1 MGVENKRERRLP
13 KHPHDD
19 STLSMALWMIDPDGT
34 LVPGTEDY
42 DTVKLMIQGWIG
54 QYGRNRALC
63 MARLGAK
70 HLGSWRKFL

>member
-1 MGVENKRERRLP
+1 MDTIPPQPDK
-13 KHPHDD
+13 D
-19 STLSMALWMIDPDGT
+19 STINMALKLIDPSGT

-42 DTVKLMIQGWIG
+42 DTIRLMIQGWLG

-70 HLGSWRKFL
+70 HLDGWRKFL